1 MKFTILGA
9 GSSYTP
15 ELLDEMIVRRE
26 SLPID
31 ELVLYDIDEKRLE
44 IMTGFCR
51 RYSQKRGFQVSIRG
65 TMDLDDALYGAA
77 FVDTQIRVGGNRQRV
92 KDEKIPLKFG
102 LIGQETTGAGGMMK
116 AFRTIPVMLE
126 VARQMEKSS
135 PDGWIINYTNPAGL
149 VTEALTRYTKANVA
163 GFCSGGIFPK
173 MWAKESMGISYE
185 RVQYDY
191 IGLNHL
197 NFISHIT
204 IDGRPVTEEE
214 FELLARTNH
223 DVGVEIQKLLGCL
236 TSPYLQYYYK
246 TQQRVEELKVKPQTR
261 GEYVQ
266 DLEKIVFAGYADP
279 ENADIPQELYKRGGG
294 GYSEVAM
301 NFVNAVYNNLD
312 TEMVVNVPNQ
322 GAVPFLPPEGVVE
335 INCLVNRRGMSPLH
349 KSYIPAPCWGLISEV
364 KNYEML
370 AVEAAVEGSVTKMK
384 QALLAHPLV
393 REYSVVEKLVPE
405 LLEGS
410 REYLPQFHLEKGQL

>member
-1 MKFTILGA
+1 MTFTIVGA
-9 GSSYTP
+9 GISYTP

-31 ELVLYDIDEKRLE
+31 ELVLYDIDSHRLE
-44 IMTGFCR
+44 VMEGFCK
-51 RYSQKRGFQVSIRG
+51 RYSAKRDFPIKIRS
-65 TMDLDDALYGAA
+65 TTDIDDALYGAA
-77 FVDTQIRVGGNRQRV
+77 FVDTQIRVGGNKQRV
-92 KDEKIPLKFG
+92 KDEKIPLKYG

-116 AFRTIPVMLE
+116 AFRTIPVMLD
-126 VARQMEKSS
+126 VARHMEKSS
-135 PDGWIINYTNPAGL
+135 PDGWLINYTNPAGL
-149 VTEALTRYTKANVA
+149 VTEAVKRYTNANIA

-173 MWAKESMGISYE
+173 MWAKRSMGIDYN

-191 IGLNHL
+191 VGLNHL

-204 IDGRPVTEEE
+204 IDGRPVTEKE
-214 FELLARTNH
+214 FETLAETND
-223 DVGVEIQKLLGCL
+223 DVGADIQKLLGCL

-246 TQQRVEELKVKPQTR
+246 TGQRVEELKAKSQTR

-266 DLEKIVFAGYADP
+266 DLEKIVFAGYAD
-279 ENADIPQELYKRGGG
+279 ENNADIPKELYKRGGG

-301 NFVNAVYNNLD
+301 NFVNAVYNNVD
-312 TEMVVNVPNQ
+312 TEMVVNVQNK
-322 GAVPFLPPEGVVE
+322 GAVPFLPDDGVVE
-335 INCLVNRRGMSPLH
+335 INCLVNKRGMAPIH

-370 AVEAAVEGSVTKMK
+370 AVEAAVEGNVTKMK

-393 REYSVVEKLVPE
+393 REYSVVEKLVPD
-405 LLEGS
+405 LLKGS
-410 REYLPQFHLEKGQL
+410 KEFLPQFFK